1 MREGQNPAKF
11 VNRVAKPERV
21 TVAVLTYIPFESG
34 FYAQA
39 LDVLKTCL
47 GSIWENTKLPY
58 DLLVFDNG
66 RGDETVSYL
75 LDAYRLGSIQYLLL
89 SETNLGKGGAWNMI
103 INACPGEILA
113 YTDSDA
119 LFAKGW
125 LMETVKILEHYPNVG
140 MVTSRPFRTPP
151 EFYSSTLQWAKEDP
165 DAQLEIGQF
174 IAWEDFRAFD
184 MSLGQ
189 AEDEVRKRYGA
200 TEDVRVNYR
209 GMTAQMGG
217 SHWQFV
223 GYRGTLRDFLP
234 FDMDRPMGQVRE
246 LDRRV
251 NEAGLL
257 RLMTCDPLAMN
268 MSNTLD
274 EIPQE
279 STIAKSPPN
288 KRTWKWKLINIT
300 LIKRFLL
307 GIYDRIFRWYFAN

>member
-11 VNRVAKPERV
+11 VKKVAKPERV
-21 TVAVLTYIPFESG
+21 TVAVLTYIPFVSG

-66 RGDETVSYL
+66 SGDETVSYL

-119 LFAKGW
+119 LFAEGW
-125 LMETVKILEHYPNVG
+125 LTESVKILEHYPNVG
-140 MVTSRPFRTPP
+140 MVTSRPYRTPP
-151 EFYSSTLQWAKEDP
+151 ELFSSTLKWAEGDP
-165 DAQLEIGQF
+165 DAQVERGSF
-174 IAWEDFRAFD
+174 IPWEDFRAFD

-189 AEDEVRKRYGA
+189 AEDEVQERYKA

-209 GMTAQMGG
+209 GMMAQLGG

-223 GYRGTLRDFLP
+223 GYRGVLQGFLP

-268 MSNTLD
+268 MSNTLNG
-274 EIPQE
+274 IPQE
-279 STIAKSPPN
+279 GMTLKSPPN
-288 KRTWKWKLINIT
+288 RRSWKWKLINVVVV
-300 LIKRFLL
+300 KRILL

>member
-11 VNRVAKPERV
+11 VNQVAKPERV
-21 TVAVLTYIPFESG
+21 TVAVLTYIPFVSG

-39 LDVLKTCL
+39 LDVLITCL

-66 RGDETVSYL
+66 SGDETVSYL
-75 LDAYRLGSIQYLLL
+75 MDAYRLGNIQYLLL

-103 INACPGEILA
+103 ISASPGEILA

-119 LFAKGW
+119 LFAEGW
-125 LMETVKILEHYPNVG
+125 LTESVKILENYPNVG

-151 EFYSSTLQWAKEDP
+151 EYYSSTLQWAEGDP
-165 DAQLEIGQF
+165 EAQIETGQL
-174 IAWEDFRAFD
+174 IPWEEFRAFD

-189 AEDEVRKRYGA
+189 DEDGVRERYES
-200 TEDVRVNYR
+200 TEDVRVSYR
-209 GMTAQMGG
+209 GTTAQMGG

-223 GYRGTLRDFLP
+223 GYREKLQVFLP

-251 NEAGLL
+251 NEVGLL

-268 MSNTLD
+268 MSNTLN

-279 STIAKSPPN
+279 GLTSISPPN
-288 KRTWKWKLINIT
+288 QRSWKWKLINT
-300 LIKRFLL
+300 AFVKRILL